1 MNIRRYQTQIDLQTH
16 KSGVSLVELV
26 LVLGISSMLIVGS
39 LAWFNSRKSVDFSNQ
54 VRQIESEI
62 RSIQSES
69 TSNKAPTGGASFAL
83 GEELFGVAVGVTP
96 ENLAAPQTTMRVYY
110 LKQTAPGATGQ
121 SEGIASYSAREIQLP
136 ATLYLAGYQN
146 IAPTDAICSNK
157 VKPKTAGT
165 GVTNVAQQSLIVF
178 RQISGSYNA
187 FSRPDSA
194 TVTPESV
201 FGGPKPAWSGTVSSR
216 PGWRG
221 SYDDESYNY
230 SGSPGVGP
238 LASQPCAVLWR
249 FESVERN
256 GANARFSA
264 EIQFNLVDGT
274 TTVQTR

>member
-1 MNIRRYQTQIDLQTH
+1 
-16 KSGVSLVELV
+16 
-26 LVLGISSMLIVGS
+26 MLIAGS

-69 TSNKAPTGGASFAL
+69 SSNKAPNGGASFAS
-83 GEELFGVAVGVTP
+83 GEELFGAAVGITP
-96 ENLAAPQTTMRVYY
+96 ENLATPQTTMRVYY

-121 SEGIASYSAREIQLP
+121 SEGIASYSSREIQLP

-146 IAPTDAICSNK
+146 IAPNDSVCSNK
-157 VKPKTAGT
+157 VKPKTAGV

-194 TVTPESV
+194 TVAPQLI
-201 FGGPKPAWSGTVSSR
+201 GGPRVPWGGTVSST

-230 SGSPGVGP
+230 STGSGTGP

-249 FESVERN
+249 FESVERS
-256 GANARFSA
+256 GANPRFSA